1 MTNSPRKQ
9 QGVNEMS
16 ASTKTGRRFFTIREI
31 SGPLLFVESVSGVGY
46 GELVEVIAPSGE
58 ERTGQVIDVSE
69 GTTIIQVFEG
79 TSDLDVE
86 KTAVRFA
93 GEALKL
99 PVSMDMLGR
108 VFTGGGKPADGGP
121 DIIPEDYW
129 DIHGVPINP
138 YSRAHPTDF
147 IQTGISVIDGMNP
160 LVRGQ
165 KLPLFSGT
173 GLPHKLIAS
182 QIVRQAKV
190 RGEET
195 AFTIVFSAMGITAD
209 EARFFREDLARMGVL
224 SRVVMF
230 VNLAEDPAIERI
242 LSPRL
247 ALTAAEYL
255 AFEQDMHVLVILID
269 MTNYCEALR
278 EISAARVEIP
288 GRRGYPGYMYTDL
301 ASIYERA
308 GRIHGKKGSITQM
321 PILTMPDDDI
331 THPIPDLTAYI
342 TEGQI
347 ILERRMYKV
356 GLHPPI
362 DPLPSLSRLMDKGIG
377 PGKTREDHKQLSDQL
392 YYAYAEG
399 KVLRET
405 SLVSGEAAL
414 TSVDK
419 LYLQF
424 ADRFEREF
432 IGQGRDEDRDI
443 EKTLDL
449 GWELLSVLPESEFAR
464 IDPNIIKK
472 YHPKYRHRDVNSTLV
487 S

>member
-1 MTNSPRKQ
+1 MTLLTQ
-9 QGVNEMS
+9 
-16 ASTKTGRRFFTIREI
+16 TGRRFYTIKEI
-31 SGPLLFVESVSGVGY
+31 SGPLLFVETVSGVGF
-46 GELVEVIAPSGE
+46 GELVEVFTPKGE
-58 ERTGQVIDVSE
+58 ERTGQVVDVSE
-69 GTTIIQVFEG
+69 TITIIQVFEG
-79 TSDLDVE
+79 TSDLDI
-86 KTAVRFA
+86 KNTSVRFT
-93 GEALKL
+93 GDTIML

-108 VFTGGGKPADGGP
+108 VFTGGGKLADGGP

-129 DIHGVPINP
+129 DVHGTPINP
-138 YSRAHPTDF
+138 FSRAHPTEF

-190 RGEET
+190 RGEEE
-195 AFTIVFSAMGITAD
+195 AFTIVFAAMGITAD
-209 EARFFREDLARMGVL
+209 EARFYKEDFTRIGVL

-242 LSPRL
+242 ITPRL
-247 ALTAAEYL
+247 ALTTAEYL
-255 AFEQDMHVLVILID
+255 AFEQNMHVLVILID
-269 MTNYCEALR
+269 MANYCEALR

-288 GRRGYPGYMYTDL
+288 GRRGFPGYMYTDL

-308 GRIHGKKGSITQM
+308 GRIHGKKGTITQM

-331 THPIPDLTAYI
+331 THPIPDLTGYI

-347 ILERRMYKV
+347 ILDRSMYKR
-356 GLHPPI
+356 GLYPPI

-377 PGKTREDHKQLSDQL
+377 SDKTREDHKQLSDQL

-399 KVLRET
+399 KLLRET
-405 SLVSGEAAL
+405 ALVSGEAAL
-414 TSVDK
+414 TSVDR

-424 ADRFEREF
+424 IDRYEKEF
-432 IGQGRDEDRDI
+432 ISQGVNDDRDI

-449 GWELLSVLPESEFAR
+449 GWELLSILPEPEFAR
-464 IDPNIIKK
+464 IDPDIIRK
-472 YHPKYRHRDVNSTLV
+472 YHPQRRLRSEDKEVV
-487 S
+487 G